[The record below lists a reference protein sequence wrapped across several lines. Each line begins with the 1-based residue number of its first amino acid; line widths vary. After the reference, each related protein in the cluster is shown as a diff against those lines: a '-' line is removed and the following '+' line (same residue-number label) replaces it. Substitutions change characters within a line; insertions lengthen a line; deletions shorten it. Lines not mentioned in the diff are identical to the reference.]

1 MRSTRGLAAVIAVAI
16 ATLSAGCA
24 GPTSGVG
31 PGQEA
36 GRPAAS
42 ANTATSALP
51 TGITALGSPAPIAA
65 QGWTLQVDP
74 FQETSVGA
82 SAEGVPAGWTV
93 LRTKARFTNSSGRN
107 ARLPDTTLTVR
118 FGALGSQAVLVK
130 DAVLA
135 GLPARDAAVK
145 ETPGSTFIA
154 EVGVA
159 VHPQGLGQRVTV
171 TAEATE
177 EGMAEADNLFF
188 EGTLPGTTAGAT
200 DSPVPTE
207 AAPAT
212 GAVHPLGA
220 WSQTGVR
227 LSAITLGPAKDGVRS
242 ASADLTVV
250 NSAPQ
255 PRTGLGVT
263 LRVLT
268 GTDLRTTAALTA
280 GLDYLDAP
288 IAPSRPATVNVH
300 FTLQAS
306 AAPGPI
312 TVEAVDQGATLTFIG
327 TVS

>member
-1 MRSTRGLAAVIAVAI
+1 MRSTRGLAAVISVAI

-24 GPTSGVG
+24 GSTSEAG

-36 GRPAAS
+36 ARPAAAPS
-42 ANTATSALP
+42 TATSPLP
-51 TGITALGSPAPIAA
+51 EGITALGSPAPIAT

-74 FQETSVGA
+74 FQETSAGA

-93 LRTKARFTNSSGRN
+93 LRTKARFTNSSGRV
-107 ARLPDTTLTVR
+107 ARLPDTALTVR
-118 FGALGSQAVLVK
+118 FGPIGRQAVLVK
-130 DAVLA
+130 DAVLT
-135 GLPARDAAVK
+135 GLPAREAAVK
-145 ETPGSTFIA
+145 ETPGSTFTA

-159 VHPQGLGQRVTV
+159 VPPQGLGQRVTV

-188 EGTLPGTTAGAT
+188 EGTLPGTTAGAS

-207 AAPAT
+207 AGPAT
-212 GAVHPLGA
+212 EGVLPLDT

-250 NSAPQ
+250 NGASQ

-280 GLDYLDAP
+280 GLDYPDAP

-300 FTLQAS
+300 FTLPSS
-306 AAPGPI
+306 AVPGPI
-312 TVEAVDQGATLTFIG
+312 SVEAVDQGTTFTFSG